1 MIVSGVVE
9 NMKIDTT
16 SSYAFLLLFIKRWR
30 PVLMVISLLTI
41 LVNQFISTNAA
52 FDIYVNE
59 KLVFSKHV
67 EGRYPSESV
76 HLLLLSE
83 VMHRR
88 S

>member
-1 MIVSGVVE
+1 MFFLVIVSGVVE

-41 LVNQFISTNAA
+41 LVKQFISTNAA

-59 KLVFSKHV
+59 KLVFSKYV

-76 HLLLLSE
+76 HLLLL
-83 VMHRR
+83 
-88 S
+88 